1 MYPALL
7 SAAMLCVVV
16 VAVLAGR
23 ALAQSPGTEKENMVL
38 SMPIQV
44 TENCFLWDGSC
55 IHNKDIK
62 TLLWYKVFGH
72 VRLFHS

>member
-1 MYPALL
+1 MYPGLL

-16 VAVLAGR
+16 TGVLVGG

-44 TENCFLWDGSC
+44 KQITRISKHCSS
-55 IHNKDIK
+55 
-62 TLLWYKVFGH
+62 KVFGH
-72 VRLFHS
+72 VRLFFS